1 MLDPRLHTAWLVNAA
16 SGAAAATV
24 RAPMARPYSL
34 TGVCDRLVVT
44 DLEVVT
50 VTHDTAILT
59 WSTHR
64 RDRAGQLRPAAADT
78 EVRLA
83 PADSSATAVTRYF
96 DSRRTAHHYAEV
108 RGLEP
113 GRRYRFTACSDGEPA
128 VPGRTWVTRRP
139 GTPEVTGVFL
149 TAPPP
154 QGRLLR
160 TIALANDLH
169 WGEDRSGLIVAGL
182 PPGLRHDDGHYPQVM
197 TDALLHDIRRPERAV
212 DHLVVAGDLTDRG
225 TAEQS
230 AGIGARLDNWG
241 SAGRDHFVCRGN
253 HDVPHGADDHWGS
266 VFQPFGQLACHEV
279 DGLRLIALDTTR
291 RRGSGG
297 TIDTD
302 QLAQLRTT
310 LAADPDRPTLIFGH
324 HPATRYAALS
334 NPGGPGF
341 VLDRASAAALQA
353 CYRTSPGVFLHHSGH
368 THRNRRSRPDSGRVE
383 YLEVAAVKE
392 YPGGYA
398 LLRIYERGYTV
409 HFHRIAA
416 AAALA
421 WTSKTRKQ
429 YFGLHPDHALG
440 SLPDRNHRAPHD
452 FSGVTALR

>member
-1 MLDPRLHTAWLVNAA
+1 MLDPRLHTTWLVNAA

-24 RAPMARPYSL
+24 RAPMSRPFSW
-34 TGVCDRLVVT
+34 TGVRDRLVVT

-64 RDRAGQLRPAAADT
+64 RDRAGRWHPAASDT

-83 PADSSATAVTRYF
+83 PADSAAPPVTRYF
-96 DSRRTAHHYAEV
+96 DARRTAHHYAEV

-113 GRRYRFTACSDGEPA
+113 GRRYRFTACSDGETA

-139 GTPEVTGVFL
+139 GTPEVTGVFT

-154 QGRLLR
+154 PGRLLR
-160 TIALANDLH
+160 TIALANDTH
-169 WGEDRSGLIVAGL
+169 WGEERSGLILAGL

-197 TDALLHDIRRPERAV
+197 TEALLHDVRRPERAA
-212 DHLVVAGDLTDRG
+212 DHLVIAGDLTDCG
-225 TAEQS
+225 SAEQC
-230 AGIGARLDNWG
+230 AGVGARLDEWG
-241 SAGRDHFVCRGN
+241 VRGRDYFVCRGN
-253 HDVPHGADDHWGS
+253 HDAPRESGDHWGA
-266 VFQPFGQLACHEV
+266 VFGPFGRLSCHELG
-279 DGLRLIALDTTR
+279 GLRLIGLDTTR
-291 RRGSGG
+291 RRGAGG
-297 TIDTD
+297 MISPD
-302 QLAQLRTT
+302 QIAHLRAT
-310 LAADPDRPTLIFGH
+310 LAADSDMPTLVFGH
-324 HPATRYAALS
+324 HPASRHAALS

-353 CYRTSPGVFLHHSGH
+353 CYRTAPGVFLHHSGH
-368 THRNRRSRPDSGRVE
+368 THRNRRSRPDSVE

-421 WTSKTRKQ
+421 WTSRTRKQ

-440 SLPDRNHRAPHD
+440 SLTDRNHGARHD
-452 FSGVTALR
+452 FSGVTTVR